1 MILTAAEIRDLA
13 VMVGFTVDTH
23 DVDMGYDVTVEG
35 CPKEGI
41 KFEDGTVHY
50 FRHIACDSE
59 YPEEGYHML
68 GDEIEY
74 DE

>member
-13 VMVGFTVDTH
+13 EIVGFTVDVH
-23 DVDMGYDVTVEG
+23 DVDMNYDVTVED
-35 CPKEGI
+35 CPKEGV
-41 KFEDGTVHY
+41 KFDDGSVHW

-68 GDEIEY
+68 GGEIDADE
-74 DE
+74 